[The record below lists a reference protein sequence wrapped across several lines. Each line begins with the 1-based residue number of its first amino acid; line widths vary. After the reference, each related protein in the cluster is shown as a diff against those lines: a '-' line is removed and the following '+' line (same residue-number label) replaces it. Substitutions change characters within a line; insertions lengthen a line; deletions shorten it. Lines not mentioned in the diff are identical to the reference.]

1 MGPLVARSALQS
13 IDTMAPVSASK
24 AKRLEAKAAEAAAK
38 GESVSSKSSAR
49 GSKGSTPLTTS
60 ANGSTDD
67 LNDMAKLRLA
77 TDRSGSGVLSSDPHS
92 RDIHIESYSLS
103 FHGRLLIENADIS
116 LNFGQRYGLLGEN
129 GSGKTTFLESLAN
142 RDVEIPE
149 HIDIYL
155 VRGEAE
161 PSDMTA
167 IDYIVQS
174 AKDKAARIEQQI
186 EEMSIADNV
195 DELAL
200 KYEELE
206 ALDPTMFEAKVG
218 AILTGLGFGK
228 EMMGKATKDMSGG
241 WRMRVSLAKA
251 LAIRPHLLLLDEPTN
266 HLDLEAVVWLEAYL
280 STYNHIL
287 VFTSHSA
294 DFMDTVCTNI
304 LDLTLDRKF
313 LTYGGNYST
322 YVRTKTE
329 NETNQLKAYAKQ
341 QEEIKHIKDFIA
353 SAGTYANL
361 VKQAKSKQKII
372 DKMEAAGF
380 IKQPMRPKDLH
391 FNFEDVKKLP
401 PPIIAFND
409 VAFTYDGNL
418 DKALYRDLS
427 FGIDMDSRIAIV
439 GQNGTGKS
447 TLLNLITGDLQP
459 IRGSVQCHPSLKLA
473 KYSQHTADQ
482 LPYDSSPLEYFESRF
497 KPKMP
502 EKDIQFWRSS
512 IGRFGI
518 SGSHQTS
525 PIRQLSDGLRNRVV
539 FAQLALERPDILLL
553 DEPTNHLDMSSI
565 DALARAIKEF
575 SGGVVIVS
583 HDFRLIS
590 QVAEQLWEV
599 KDKKV
604 VDLSKQDITIVQYK
618 QILAKNSQ
626 AQIEKAKLVSKQSGK
641 MANV

>member
-1 MGPLVARSALQS
+1 MGVARSALQS

-24 AKRLEAKAAEAAAK
+24 AKRLEAKAAKAAAK

-49 GSKGSTPLTTS
+49 GSKVSTPLTTS

-67 LNDMAKLRLA
+67 LSSMAKLRLA
-77 TDRSGSGVLSSDPHS
+77 MDRSGSGVLSSDPHS

-200 KYEELE
+200 ELKYEELE
-206 ALDPTMFEAKVG
+206 ALDPTMFEAKAG

-266 HLDLEAVVWLEAYL
+266 HLDLEAVVWLESYL

-294 DFMDTVCTNI
+294 DFMDNVCTNI
-304 LDLTLDRKF
+304 LDLTVQKKF

-322 YVRTKTE
+322 YVRTKAE
-329 NETNQLKAYAKQ
+329 NETNQMKAYAKQ

-372 DKMEAAGF
+372 DKMEAAGLVE
-380 IKQPMRPKDLH
+380 KVAEGKKLR
-391 FNFEDVKKLP
+391 FNFTDVRKLP
-401 PPIIAFND
+401 PPVVAFND
-409 VAFTYDGNL
+409 VAFAYSGKMQD
-418 DKALYRDLS
+418 ALYKDLS
-427 FGIDMDSRIAIV
+427 FGIDMDLRVAIV

-447 TLLNLITGDLQP
+447 TLLNLITGSLMP
-459 IRGSVQCHPSLKLA
+459 IDGSVNRHTALKLA
-473 KYSQHTADQ
+473 KYSQHSADQ
-482 LPYDSSPLEYFESRF
+482 LPFDKSPLEHFESTY
-497 KPKMP
+497 KEKYPN
-502 EKDIQFWRSS
+502 KDIQFWRQQ
-512 IGRFGI
+512 IGRFGL

-539 FAQLALERPDILLL
+539 FAQLAMEEPHIILL
-553 DEPTNHLDMSSI
+553 DEPTNHLDMESI
-565 DALARAIKEF
+565 DALALAIKEF
-575 SGGVVIVS
+575 SGGVVMVS

-590 QVAEQLWEV
+590 QVAEELWEV
-599 KDKKV
+599 KDRKIEN
-604 VDLSKQDITIVQYK
+604 LTKQDIDIVTYK
-618 QILAKNSQ
+618 RQLAERSQ
-626 AQIEKAKLVSKQSGK
+626 ASLEKSKLASKGK
-641 MANV
+641 IGL

>member
-1 MGPLVARSALQS
+1 MGVARSALQS

-24 AKRLEAKAAEAAAK
+24 AKRLEAKAAKAAAK

-49 GSKGSTPLTTS
+49 GSKVSTPLTTS

-92 RDIHIESYSLS
+92 RHIHI
-103 FHGRLLIENADIS
+103 D
-116 LNFGQRYGLLGEN
+116 
-129 GSGKTTFLESLAN
+129 
-142 RDVEIPE
+142 
-149 HIDIYL
+149 L

-186 EEMSIADNV
+186 EE
-195 DELAL
+195 LALEL

-304 LDLTLDRKF
+304 LDLTLDKK
-313 LTYGGNYST
+313 LTYYGGNYST

-329 NETNQLKAYAKQ
+329 NETNQMKAYAKQ
-341 QEEIKHIKDFIA
+341 QEEIAHIKKFIA

-372 DKMEAAGF
+372 DKMEAAGLVTPVQQPRM
-380 IKQPMRPKDLH
+380 IKFD
-391 FNFEDVKKLP
+391 
-401 PPIIAFND
+401 
-409 VAFTYDGNL
+409 
-418 DKALYRDLS
+418 
-427 FGIDMDSRIAIV
+427 
-439 GQNGTGKS
+439 
-447 TLLNLITGDLQP
+447 
-459 IRGSVQCHPSLKLA
+459 
-473 KYSQHTADQ
+473 
-482 LPYDSSPLEYFESRF
+482 FES
-497 KPKMP
+497 
-502 EKDIQFWRSS
+502 
-512 IGRFGI
+512 
-518 SGSHQTS
+518 
-525 PIRQLSDGLRNRVV
+525 V
-539 FAQLALERPDILLL
+539 
-553 DEPTNHLDMSSI
+553 
-565 DALARAIKEF
+565 
-575 SGGVVIVS
+575 
-583 HDFRLIS
+583 
-590 QVAEQLWEV
+590 
-599 KDKKV
+599 
-604 VDLSKQDITIVQYK
+604 
-618 QILAKNSQ
+618 
-626 AQIEKAKLVSKQSGK
+626 AKL
-641 MANV
+641 

>member
-1 MGPLVARSALQS
+1 MGVARSALQS

-24 AKRLEAKAAEAAAK
+24 AKRLEAKAAKAAAK

-49 GSKGSTPLTTS
+49 GSKVSTPLTTS

-200 KYEELE
+200 ELKYEELE

-228 EMMGKATKDMSGG
+228 EMMAKATKDMSGG

-341 QEEIKHIKDFIA
+341 QEEIAHIKKFIA

-372 DKMEAAGF
+372 DKMEAAGLVTPVQQPRM
-380 IKQPMRPKDLH
+380 IKFD
-391 FNFEDVKKLP
+391 FESVAKLP

-409 VAFTYDGNL
+409 VAFAYSG
-418 DKALYRDLS
+418 KMEEALYKDLS
-427 FGIDMDSRIAIV
+427 LGIDMDSRIAIV
-439 GQNGTGKS
+439 GANGTGKS
-447 TLLNLITGDLQP
+447 TLLNLITGQLQP
-459 IRGSVQCHPSLKLA
+459 TRGSVNKHPSLKLA
-473 KYSQHTADQ
+473 KYSQHSADQ
-482 LPYDSSPLEYFESRF
+482 LPYNKSALEYFESLYKQKF
-497 KPKMP
+497 P
-502 EKDIQFWRSS
+502 EKDTQFWRQQL
-512 IGRFGI
+512 GRFGLT
-518 SGSHQTS
+518 GAHQTS
-525 PIRQLSDGLRNRVV
+525 PINQLSDGLRNRVV
-539 FAQLALERPDILLL
+539 FSQLSMEYPHVLLL
-553 DEPTNHLDMSSI
+553 DEPTNHLDMPSI
-565 DALARAIKEF
+565 DALAIAIKNF
-575 SGGVVIVS
+575 VGGVVVVS
-583 HDFRLIS
+583 HDFRLLS
-590 QVAEQLWEV
+590 RVAEELWEV
-599 KDKKV
+599 KDRKIVNLTKQGIDIGVYKK
-604 VDLSKQDITIVQYK
+604 K
-618 QILAKNSQ
+618 LAENSRS
-626 AQIEKAKLVSKQSGK
+626 QIEKAKLLSKKGG
-641 MANV
+641 AAV

>member
-1 MGPLVARSALQS
+1 MLSTRSQA
-13 IDTMAPVSASK
+13 
-24 AKRLEAKAAEAAAK
+24 AKAAAK

-49 GSKGSTPLTTS
+49 NSKVSTPLTTS

-103 FHGRLLIENADIS
+103 FHGRLLIENADIA
-116 LNFGQRYGLLGEN
+116 LNFGQRCVSHFDLRLCLVRLVLTRPLPRAQLRSPRRERLRQGAPHFPLRL
-129 GSGKTTFLESLAN
+129 SRHAQALTLSSTTQTTFLESLAN
-142 RDVEIPE
+142 RDVDIPE

-195 DELAL
+195 DELALEL

-341 QEEIKHIKDFIA
+341 QEEIKHIKECVHPALTSLALPLARSF
-353 SAGTYANL
+353 
-361 VKQAKSKQKII
+361 
-372 DKMEAAGF
+372 EA
-380 IKQPMRPKDLH
+380 LT
-391 FNFEDVKKLP
+391 LP
-401 PPIIAFND
+401 PCFRSQ
-409 VAFTYDGNL
+409 L
-418 DKALYRDLS
+418 HR
-427 FGIDMDSRIAIV
+427 V
-439 GQNGTGKS
+439 GRY
-447 TLLNLITGDLQP
+447 L
-459 IRGSVQCHPSLKLA
+459 
-473 KYSQHTADQ
+473 
-482 LPYDSSPLEYFESRF
+482 
-497 KPKMP
+497 
-502 EKDIQFWRSS
+502 
-512 IGRFGI
+512 
-518 SGSHQTS
+518 
-525 PIRQLSDGLRNRVV
+525 RQLGQAGQVEAEDHRQDGGGRLHQ
-539 FAQLALERPDILLL
+539 AADAPQGPALQL
-553 DEPTNHLDMSSI
+553 
-565 DALARAIKEF
+565 
-575 SGGVVIVS
+575 
-583 HDFRLIS
+583 
-590 QVAEQLWEV
+590 
-599 KDKKV
+599 
-604 VDLSKQDITIVQYK
+604 
-618 QILAKNSQ
+618 
-626 AQIEKAKLVSKQSGK
+626 
-641 MANV
+641 